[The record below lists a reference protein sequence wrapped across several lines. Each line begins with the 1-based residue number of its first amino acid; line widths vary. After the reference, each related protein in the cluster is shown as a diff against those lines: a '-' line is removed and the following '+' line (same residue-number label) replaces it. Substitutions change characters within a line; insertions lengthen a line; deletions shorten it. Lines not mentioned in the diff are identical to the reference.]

1 QPHGPVGRV
10 AGYRE
15 EPGEVLVGLPEQFQ
29 AVCGVRELVVGQSP
43 GPLLEAVGRL
53 DRALRARGVPA
64 LGGAHQLPEAVGE
77 SHARSFPVRISSPPR
92 YAGPGP
98 DGGPPRRSPL
108 LAVRVE
114 LTA

>member
-1 QPHGPVGRV
+1 
-10 AGYRE
+10 
-15 EPGEVLVGLPEQFQ
+15 
-29 AVCGVRELVVGQSP
+29 ELVVGQSP

-114 LTA
+114 LTAQSAHRLGGEQSVPGTRGQALRRDVGGGG